1 VRVWDSARAW
11 EWLRFAHIAGWFVIR
26 AKDEVE
32 HPHCGLN
39 PVQDLGLPGSGVYV
53 PEDEE

>member
-1 VRVWDSARAW
+1 MRVWDSARAW